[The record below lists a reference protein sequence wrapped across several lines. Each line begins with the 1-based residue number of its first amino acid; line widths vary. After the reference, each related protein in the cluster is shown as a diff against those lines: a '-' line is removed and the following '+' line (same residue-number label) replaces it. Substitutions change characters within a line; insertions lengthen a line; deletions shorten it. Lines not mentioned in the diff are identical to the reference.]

1 MDETNSSLEN
11 ALALKCQI
19 GNSPAYC
26 AGKMYL
32 LIIVNSNSS
41 QVEWLPNGSKNSLS

>member
-1 MDETNSSLEN
+1 MEETNSSLEN

-32 LIIVNSNSS
+32 RTIVNNNSS
-41 QVEWLPNGSKNSLS
+41 QGKWLPNGSKNSLS